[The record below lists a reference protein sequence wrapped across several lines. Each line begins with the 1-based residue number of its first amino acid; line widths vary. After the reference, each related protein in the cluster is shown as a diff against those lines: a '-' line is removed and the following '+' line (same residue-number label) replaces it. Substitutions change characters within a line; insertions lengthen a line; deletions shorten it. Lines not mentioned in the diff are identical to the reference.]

1 LLLETALVRFALID
15 KTVDVEALLRSLGG
29 GSAAAEM
36 PARPPALPPSRPQA
50 STPEPRPAPRQTSAQ
65 PKPVAEPIGDRA
77 PLDANALAG
86 RWDTLV
92 ERLRQNG
99 KTLIATAL
107 EHAAPTVVTARGDVT
122 IALDEPNDFYAKA
135 IQSGAADI
143 VAILREWF
151 APVERVQLE
160 GATKQPATPPK
171 RLTDEDVKAQKL
183 EALKKRDPIL
193 RAAIDALDLEVI
205 D

>member
-1 LLLETALVRFALID
+1 ME
-15 KTVDVEALLRSLGG
+15 
-29 GSAAAEM
+29 
-36 PARPPALPPSRPQA
+36 ARPA
-50 STPEPRPAPRQTSAQ
+50 TSAQ
-65 PKPVAEPIGDRA
+65 PAPAPAVEPIGDR
-77 PLDANALAG
+77 PSLDVNALTG
-86 RWDTLV
+86 RWDELV
-92 ERLRQNG
+92 TRLRQNG

-107 EHAAPTVVTARGDVT
+107 EHAAPSVVTARGDVT

-135 IQSGAADI
+135 LQSGGAEI

-160 GATKQPATPPK
+160 GASKQPTAPQK

-183 EALKKRDPIL
+183 AALRKRDPL
-193 RAAIDALDLEVI
+193 LSAAIDALDLEVI